1 MQALAPPLD
10 IKWSGHY
17 EQYGTKNPVNFENMS
32 LGADGAIKGNG
43 TDGVGAFTIEGKL
56 EGTNI
61 SFEKKY
67 PAHAVVYKG
76 TLKGDEI
83 TGTWEIP
90 GNCNGTFQID
100 MECPK
105 FVGHYTMGDGVDEH
119 PVLINISEKNNTVYG
134 LGNDPVG
141 NFRVSGAVCPHTHT
155 VRFTKSYFG
164 AHEVHYTGLVKSVGG
179 KRQYKGH
186 WHIPNNC
193 DGRFVLTEQ

>member
-1 MQALAPPLD
+1 MQALAPPID

-17 EQYGTKNPVNFENMS
+17 EQYGTKNPVNFQNMS

-56 EGTNI
+56 EGANV

-67 PAHAVVYKG
+67 GGHAVVYKG

-105 FVGHYTMGDGVDEH
+105 FVGHYTMGDGVD
-119 PVLINISEKNNTVYG
+119 
-134 LGNDPVG
+134 
-141 NFRVSGAVCPHTHT
+141 
-155 VRFTKSYFG
+155 
-164 AHEVHYTGLVKSVGG
+164 
-179 KRQYKGH
+179 
-186 WHIPNNC
+186 
-193 DGRFVLTEQ
+193 